1 MESLNNQ
8 KIELKKLHEIIHDDP
23 SILDSN
29 DSSDSE
35 EDEHEHFISTKEV
48 ENHKLEEVN
57 RYLKLDLNNMQ
68 LKNIELQEQLSKE
81 IAKNKINELNLNYT
95 KECLQFLNSNYDFT
109 SKIGLHNIMEYNKE
123 VVDMARIFFRI
134 EREYNKIKQ
143 YNNIE
148 DILKNN
154 YDILVTKKIE
164 AIKIQYN
171 DRNSP
176 LRNIKYVMY
185 MLYILIIAIIIILLL
200 R

>member
-23 SILDSN
+23 SVLDSN

-35 EDEHEHFISTKEV
+35 EDEHFISTKEV

-95 KECLQFLNSNYDFT
+95 KECLQFLNANYDFT

-123 VVDMARIFFRI
+123 VVDMARVFFRI

-154 YDILVTKKIE
+154 YDILVTKKFE
-164 AIKIQYN
+164 AIKVLYN
-171 DRNSP
+171 NMSTP
-176 LRNIKYVMY
+176 LKNIKYVV
-185 MLYILIIAIIIILLL
+185 
-200 R
+200 

>member
-23 SILDSN
+23 SVLDSN
-29 DSSDSE
+29 DPSDSE
-35 EDEHEHFISTKEV
+35 EDEHFISTKEV

-57 RYLKLDLNNMQ
+57 RYLKLDLNNAQ

-95 KECLQFLNSNYDFT
+95 KECLQFLNSNYDFN

-148 DILKNN
+148 EILKNN
-154 YDILVTKKIE
+154 YDILVTKKFE
-164 AIKIQYN
+164 SIKVQYN
-171 DRNSP
+171 NMSTP
-176 LRNIKYVMY
+176 LKNIKYVMY